1 MDDVIN
7 YHFLLENLR
16 KEIDDLQA
24 MNVYEVEE
32 SYLNKKIKKSKAIAY
47 LVSVVLQVLDKARLE
62 EEIQE
67 LRQMV
72 EEMKR
77 EKGT

>member
-32 SYLNKKIKKSKAIAY
+32 SYLSKKIKKSKAIAY